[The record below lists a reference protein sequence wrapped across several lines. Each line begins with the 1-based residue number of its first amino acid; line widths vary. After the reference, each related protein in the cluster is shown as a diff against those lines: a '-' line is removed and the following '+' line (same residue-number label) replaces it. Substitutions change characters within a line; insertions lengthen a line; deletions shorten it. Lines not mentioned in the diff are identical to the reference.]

1 MSQPTLPW
9 PNLSA
14 YNLLLTVNHDK
25 AGNRALVLRPNDP
38 EESAERTTA
47 RLNILAPKIDQFCQ
61 KIGNGQIKSRVLRDQ
76 YLVFTGPLVNNQAL
90 INRFFG
96 RLFPKSS
103 TMPMTLAQAESAE
116 VVRKQAMALF
126 NKDKV
131 GPETPLNDDQ
141 LSSALPSALN
151 YQRTDSVARISMS
164 GNPITAIGAGSST
177 SNEEAVSFVQGGLE
191 EYFGNLNVGDVDL
204 VRERLVVL
212 KQLLS
217 KENLEFWPKVVA
229 DFELSFLNTEE
240 DRLNAV
246 EVALA
251 ERQDND
257 PSVTLYQKLDTLKVR
272 QANQARVVD
281 DRLVAQIKRLE
292 DEIDQFEDGQQGVG
306 TPKRD
311 NVQENDAV
319 TVGSEGG
326 LAFDAD
332 GYREVGKNT
341 EGVSL
346 FEDARGVRSVV
357 SGTLRIHEKV
367 VIVPTRNGI
376 AMATPARGES
386 WLTVD
391 ESLDAAPAG
400 LRYEDM
406 VRAAFSTRVTA
417 ADAHYWHPVA
427 INQGDT
433 KHRYLARARER
444 GYPDGELELIN
455 LKETDG
461 KWLAHSERLS
471 PLNELILGAM
481 PYPAPAAL
489 VTLWEDAGFHL
500 PAFGVQN
507 DGSAPNAAGK
517 GANIELEQLNKD
529 ADDATDPTQTAGTDA
544 ATDRGEPENV
554 GRAGGLSE
562 RSPTAGGNPGAT
574 NDDLLELGEQPG
586 NPRQSEQPG
595 EQPELPS
602 GAGRLEPTEPVTG
615 ADVDAQADAGNS
627 AGGRGSVGSGSEG
640 KESDISASGAE
651 LPDPTQ
657 SVSGE
662 PGTGGN
668 TGTVSGRNDRSDPG
682 AVQDTGGGDLFVP
695 GGINA
700 GQADGIDG
708 RPETAGTPEPDAVTG
723 NPVDS
728 GTPAGDTVGGSAPAV
743 AGTES
748 AVSER
753 VDGTADSGSGAYGAT
768 DNGDDREPD
777 WLGLGDADAFED
789 FARVERFYAG
799 SDENPRS
806 PTARLRDNVTAIM
819 RLRELEKSGETP
831 TMEDREVI
839 AGYSGFGGIHAKLF
853 NYATYDAPDWVA
865 KANKTLQ
872 SLTEDGTLSPT
883 DYESIR
889 KTIIN
894 AHYTHSGIIQPMWEA
909 LDRFNVPL
917 NRVLEPSAGTLQF
930 KSFMPKEL
938 EKKVTHTTAV
948 EIDPI
953 TARIAAMIHP
963 DATVINSGFE
973 KTTFPDGFFDSVIS
987 NVPFGD
993 YKIFDP
999 QHPLRKE
1006 SIHNAF
1012 FLKGLDKV
1020 RPGGVVSFLTSSYV
1034 LDSKDTDVRK
1044 EIMDRAHVVGA
1055 VRLPTGTFD
1064 KTTGTSV
1071 VTDILFLQKKGD
1083 FEPNYTPLNIL
1094 DVRTLSAP
1102 LGTASSMF
1110 IFDEE
1115 FQPGDMVPHQTMNQ
1129 VYVDHPENIL
1139 GDLVVMS
1146 SQHGAALRVTGGGS
1160 VSEQRE
1166 RLRAAFASLPTNL
1179 PSHVST
1185 TLTPAEIAAQ
1195 VAASNNQ
1202 SLSLEDLPG
1211 ALSLQGNTIKVNV
1224 VTATGAVGTES
1235 LALPKA
1241 AQVRVAASIIA
1252 MSSLSRLMELETTAK
1267 SPEEIAELDDRRQQA
1282 QQDASA
1288 LVKLSNG
1295 KKPLSGAGMQALAA
1309 DARFKLLQGAVTVD
1323 NKQNWSLAD
1332 IYSKRTVSPAEGAPE
1347 TAETLE
1353 DALAIS
1359 LAYTATLSE
1368 TYMAGLLA
1376 HKTNPPSAATI
1387 RTALVEKGLAFIDP
1401 VTSRMEE
1408 RSVYLS
1414 GNLRPKIEA
1423 VQNIVASD
1431 PYFQHNL
1438 EALEAALPEPLKP
1451 SQIKLGLD
1459 AFWIPKDIMQEFLS
1473 EGLGF
1478 NTSGTFGIQPFFDTH
1493 GRHWKLESAGGK
1505 TSLSRIATQQSHLAS
1520 SRWGTTRKS
1529 AFELLESGFTNTI
1542 PKVQDPVPNTDP
1554 RRYQMNAPETLKAQ
1568 NKLEEITDVFDRWIF
1583 KSPARASRL
1592 ADIYN
1597 ERFNTWVLND
1607 PDGSHMVYP
1616 GMSDTFKPYKHQSD
1630 FIWRAVSGRNAMTA
1644 HVVGAGKTMQLI
1656 GAAIRGKQMGRW
1668 NKPLVVVPNHML
1680 EQFTND
1686 GHKIYPGAKIL
1697 AMSSADG
1704 RAVNRPA
1711 FAARCAMGD
1720 WDMVVCTHS
1729 VFEKITIPKEA
1740 EARIVDNELR
1750 KLREALQSED
1760 ADPNGKN
1767 QTQKNIE
1774 KSIARLQERL
1784 ERTLADINDNKENV
1798 LNLAQIGI
1806 DFIGVDE
1813 AHYYKNL
1820 MLDTSRQIPGVSNAS
1835 SSRATN
1841 MLFKSQY
1848 MHELHDGPYG
1858 LMMATGTPISNSV
1871 TECYTFM
1878 RVMRPD
1884 LLEGLEI
1891 QNFNDWMGLFGEIKH
1906 GMEIK
1911 PEGGG
1916 YHMKSRLSRFKNIPE
1931 LIKAVRTF
1939 IDFKS
1944 REDLNLPTPSIVETQ
1959 VVAKPSPTMT
1969 NFMKY
1974 IEARA
1979 RTVRAAKQDEPS
1991 AAEEIGKRL
2000 RAAVYGANNKTL
2012 IDKETGEID
2021 PDMIEEP
2028 TDDIML
2034 TIATDGRK
2042 ASLDLRMIHPDLE
2055 DFTGSKVNL
2064 CVQKCF
2070 EMYTQYDEQKAAQ
2083 LIFCDFSSPTG
2094 KGIFNVYDDIKVKL
2108 IAAGVPANEIAFIH
2122 DAKTDADKEKL
2133 FAQVRSGEVRFLL
2146 GSTQKMGVGTNVQER
2161 LIAIHQLDP
2170 PWKPS
2175 DIEQRLG
2182 RMDRQGNSFETAHNF
2197 TYVTE
2202 DSFDLFMWE
2211 TLNRKLKM
2219 IRQAMQKPE
2228 DCAREL
2234 DEEAEIGY
2242 EDILAVT
2249 TGNPAIRE
2257 FLETRVA
2264 LDKFKRM
2271 SDSHID
2277 QQADLASRISIQERT
2292 INTQE
2297 AYVEDKRKEQAT
2309 VNANLPLHIEFTG
2322 PAQGLRDG
2330 SMCTAGGL
2338 DGLTEAIANIAERA
2352 KTYREETVGKFG
2364 GLDLVVSRMGSEP
2377 VLQIKRSHGK
2387 NETVYRYLSQQDLFN
2402 AKQDAAEAK
2411 LAGGA
2416 SSKEEKPTDENREA
2430 AKGLLRYITKI
2441 ARSNGIEQSEEV
2453 LVAAKENLANL
2464 HKDLGQPFAYENELT
2479 DTRNRYD
2486 ELSIELGDAI
2496 DASKTI
2502 DPTPLVDFAA
2512 QIHEQTG
2519 AYPGLES
2526 EARSLATE
2534 QSFAVKAGWV
2544 DNNDDGMDMDMDMDM
2559 DEDDDDFEHEDDDE
2573 DSLAVG

>member
-38 EESAERTTA
+38 EESSERTTA

-103 TMPMTLAQAESAE
+103 TMLMTLAQAESAE

-131 GPETPLNDDQ
+131 GPNTALDNQ
-141 LSSALPSALN
+141 ALIQALPSGVDF
-151 YQRTDSVARISMS
+151 QRTDSGCLISVLGQPGIAVEMPS
-164 GNPITAIGAGSST
+164 SIT
-177 SNEEAVSFVQGGLE
+177 NQEAVAFFEDPLISYFRTLE
-191 EYFGNLNVGDVDL
+191 TSDIDL
-204 VRERLVVL
+204 VRERQVVL
-212 KQLLS
+212 KQFLN
-217 KENLEFWPKVVA
+217 KENLEFWPKIVA
-229 DFELSFLNTEE
+229 NFELGYLNTEE
-240 DRLNAV
+240 ARLNVA
-246 EVALA
+246 EVALKA
-251 ERQDND
+251 LQNSD
-257 PSVTLYQKLDTLKVR
+257 PSVTLYQKLDALKVR

-292 DEIDQFEDGQQGVG
+292 DEIDQFEDGQQVG
-306 TPKRD
+306 EPSRD

-319 TVGSEGG
+319 TGVVFDEG
-326 LAFDAD
+326 
-332 GYREVGKNT
+332 GYREIGKNT

-367 VIVPTRNGI
+367 AIIPTRNGI

-417 ADAHYWHPVA
+417 DDAHYWHPVA

-461 KWLAHSERLS
+461 KWLAHSELLS
-471 PLNELILGAM
+471 PLNELTLGAM
-481 PYPAPAAL
+481 PYPAPTTL
-489 VTLWEDAGFHL
+489 VTLWENAGFHL
-500 PAFGVQN
+500 PVSGVQN
-507 DGSAPNAAGK
+507 DGSTSNAAGK

-544 ATDRGEPENV
+544 ATNHGEPGNV

-562 RSPTAGGNPGAT
+562 RPTATGGNPGAT
-574 NDDLLELGEQPG
+574 NDDLLELGQQPG
-586 NPRQSEQPG
+586 TTGQSEQPA

-615 ADVDAQADAGNS
+615 ADVDAQSDVGNS

-640 KESDISASGAE
+640 KESGTSASGAE
-651 LPDPTQ
+651 LPDPTE

-668 TGTVSGRNDRSDPG
+668 TGTVSGRDDRSDPDL
-682 AVQDTGGGDLFVP
+682 VQGTGGGDLFGP

-700 GQADGIDG
+700 GDADGTDG
-708 RPETAGTPEPDAVTG
+708 RPEAAGVTQSDAIAG

-728 GTPAGDTVGGSAPAV
+728 GTSVGNPVGGSAPAV

-753 VDGTADSGSGAYGAT
+753 VDGGTDSGSGAYGTA
-768 DNGDDREPD
+768 DNGDDLEQD

-839 AGYSGFGGIHAKLF
+839 ANYSGFGGIHAKLF
-853 NYATYDAPDWVA
+853 NQATYDAPDWVV
-865 KANKTLQ
+865 KANKTLR
-872 SLTEDGTLSPT
+872 SLTEDDTLSPT

-909 LDRFNVPL
+909 LDRFNIPL

-938 EKKVTHTTAV
+938 ESKVTHTTAV
-948 EIDPI
+948 ELDPI

-963 DATVINSGFE
+963 DATVISSGFE
-973 KTTFPDGFFDSVIS
+973 KTTFPDGFFDCVIS

-1115 FQPGDMVPHQTMNQ
+1115 FQPGEMVPHQTMNQ
-1129 VYVDHPENIL
+1129 VYVDHPEKIL

-1166 RLRAAFASLPTNL
+1166 RLRTAFASLPTDL
-1179 PSHVST
+1179 PSHSRS

-1202 SLSLEDLPG
+1202 SMTLENLPG

-1224 VTATGAVGTES
+1224 VTATGAVSTEN
-1235 LALPKA
+1235 LALPKS
-1241 AQVRVAASIIA
+1241 AQSRVAASIIA
-1252 MSSLSRLMELETTAK
+1252 MTSLSRLMELETTAK
-1267 SPEEIAELDDRRQQA
+1267 SPEEITELDERRQQA
-1282 QQDASA
+1282 KQDATA
-1288 LVKLSNG
+1288 LVRLSDG

-1309 DARFKLLQGAVTVD
+1309 DARFKLLQGAITVSTD
-1323 NKQNWSLAD
+1323 QKWSLAD

-1347 TAETLE
+1347 SAETLE

-1359 LAYTATLSE
+1359 LAYTATVSE
-1368 TYMAGLLA
+1368 TYMVGLLA
-1376 HKTNPPSAATI
+1376 HKTNPPTVAVI
-1387 RTALVEKGLAFIDP
+1387 RTALVEKNLAFIDP
-1401 VTSRMEE
+1401 VTNQLEE

-1451 SQIKLGLD
+1451 SQIKVGLD
-1459 AFWIPKDIMQEFLS
+1459 AFWIPKDTMKEFLS

-1478 NTSGTFGIQPFFDTH
+1478 NTVGTFGIQPFFDTH
-1493 GRHWKLESAGGK
+1493 VRHWKLESAGTKGS
-1505 TSLSRIATQQSHLAS
+1505 TSLSRIATQQSHLAT
-1520 SRWGTTRKS
+1520 SRWGTTRRN

-1542 PKVQDPVPNTDP
+1542 PKVQDPIPGTEP

-1568 NKLEEITDVFDRWIF
+1568 NKLEEITDVFNRWIY
-1583 KSPARASRL
+1583 KSPERASRL

-1616 GMSDTFKPYKHQSD
+1616 GMSDTFKPYKHQND

-1656 GAAIRGKQMGRW
+1656 GASIRGKQMGRW

-1697 AMSSADG
+1697 AMSAADA

-1740 EARIVDNELR
+1740 EARIVDRELR

-1774 KSIARLQERL
+1774 KAIARLQERL

-1944 REDLNLPTPSIVETQ
+1944 REDLNLPTPDIIETQ
-1959 VVAKPSPTMT
+1959 VVAKPSPTMA

-1979 RTVRAAKQDEPS
+1979 RTVRAAKHDQPS

-2055 DFTGSKVNL
+2055 DFVGSKVNL

-2094 KGIFNVYDDIKVKL
+2094 KGIFNVYDDIKAKL
-2108 IAAGVPANEIAFIH
+2108 ITAGVLENEIAFIH

-2182 RMDRQGNSFETAHNF
+2182 RMDRQGNMFETAHNF

-2271 SDSHID
+2271 SDSHTD

-2292 INTQE
+2292 IRTQE
-2297 AYVEDKRKEQAT
+2297 SYIEDKRKEQAT
-2309 VNANLPLHIEFTG
+2309 VNDNLPLHIEFSG
-2322 PAQGLRDG
+2322 PTAGLRDG

-2377 VLQIKRSHGK
+2377 VLQVKRSHGK
-2387 NETVYRYLSQQDLFN
+2387 AETVFRYLSQQDLFN

-2411 LAGGA
+2411 LVGGT
-2416 SSKEEKPTDENREA
+2416 SSKEDKPKDENREA
-2430 AKGLLRYITKI
+2430 AKDLVRYINKI
-2441 ARSNGIEQSEEV
+2441 ARSNDIEKSVEV
-2453 LVAAKENLANL
+2453 QIAAQENLANL
-2464 HKDLGQPFAYENELT
+2464 HKDLGQPFAYEDELN
-2479 DTRNRYD
+2479 DTRKRYE
-2486 ELSIELGDAI
+2486 ELSVELGDAI
-2496 DASKTI
+2496 DADKTI

-2512 QIHEQTG
+2512 QIHGQTG

-2534 QSFAVKAGWV
+2534 KSFANRAGWT
-2544 DNNDDGMDMDMDMDM
+2544 DDDDMGM
-2559 DEDDDDFEHEDDDE
+2559 DEDEDDFNYEEDDDE
-2573 DSLAVG
+2573 DRIAIG